1 MAEEA
6 KETKES
12 KDNLKTAH
20 GPISAMHPPQ
30 SSTPK
35 HEPRI
40 ARFTASILVLWTLG
54 VSQMISQ
61 RLASGA
67 TLPIAQ
73 LLFVFLCAYTHEWNY
88 VHGEGL
94 TRARRAYF
102 DIVNVL
108 ETYQTRARTMGH
120 LFDPGPPTPMVSF
133 SKEKVEGEDRP
144 GATHEAS
151 TEKTDFTLARDA
163 HYANM
168 YQIAMKF
175 NKELEMMQKNLTST
189 FFQAGIAEKKDSKE
203 SSGSGTDAGAPK
215 GSKKEK
221 KKSKN
226 GSKKSNRSKG
236 SRKKGSKSGKKS
248 SKKGSKRE
256 SKKDSKNGGKNNDPI
271 SSDRNVMKM

>member
-1 MAEEA
+1 MAEES
-6 KETKES
+6 KESKS

-20 GPISAMHPPQ
+20 GPVSALHPPP

-67 TLPIAQ
+67 TLPVAQ

-94 TRARRAYF
+94 TRTRRAYF

-151 TEKTDFTLARDA
+151 EEKTDFTLARDA

-175 NKELEMMQKNLTST
+175 NKELEMMQK
-189 FFQAGIAEKKDSKE
+189 AGIAEKKDSKE
-203 SSGSGTDAGAPK
+203 SSGSGGDA
-215 GSKKEK
+215 
-221 KKSKN
+221 
-226 GSKKSNRSKG
+226 
-236 SRKKGSKSGKKS
+236 
-248 SKKGSKRE
+248 
-256 SKKDSKNGGKNNDPI
+256 DSKDEIVLRQQYRLNAMENDMEFLLFFE
-271 SSDRNVMKM
+271 RENL